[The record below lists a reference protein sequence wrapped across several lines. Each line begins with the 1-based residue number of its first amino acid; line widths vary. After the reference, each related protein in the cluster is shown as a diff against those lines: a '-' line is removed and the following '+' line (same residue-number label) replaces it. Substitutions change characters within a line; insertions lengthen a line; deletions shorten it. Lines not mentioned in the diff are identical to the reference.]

1 MKRASEL
8 EWLKYFYEN
17 IDLGPA
23 DEDVVE
29 MMKEEFVIKTKKKM
43 PKGYKLHQNEQDF
56 LRNEGLLS

>member
-29 MMKEEFVIKTKKKM
+29 MMKE
-43 PKGYKLHQNEQDF
+43 
-56 LRNEGLLS
+56 